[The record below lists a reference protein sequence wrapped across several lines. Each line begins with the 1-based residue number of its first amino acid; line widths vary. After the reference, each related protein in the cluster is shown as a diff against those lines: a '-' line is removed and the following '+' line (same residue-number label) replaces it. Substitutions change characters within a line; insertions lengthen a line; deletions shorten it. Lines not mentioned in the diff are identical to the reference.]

1 MRPDMIPSCG
11 FDELSGDRKK
21 LTKIKVNDS
30 PGLRGR
36 VLNGL
41 GLAAPDLVL
50 GRLSTAIEILAD
62 ELGKLCWEVEG
73 VAVEVMYLMKPAALV
88 S

>member
-1 MRPDMIPSCG
+1 MIPSCG
-11 FDELSGDRKK
+11 IDDLSGDQNK

-30 PGLRGR
+30 SGLRGR

-62 ELGKLCWEVEG
+62 ELG
-73 VAVEVMYLMKPAALV
+73 
-88 S
+88 